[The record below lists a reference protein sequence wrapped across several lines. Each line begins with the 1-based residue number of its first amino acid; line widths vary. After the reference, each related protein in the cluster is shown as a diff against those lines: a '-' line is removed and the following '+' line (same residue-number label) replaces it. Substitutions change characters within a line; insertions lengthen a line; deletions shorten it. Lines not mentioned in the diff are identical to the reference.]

1 VIITKIQWQLAAL
14 VIGKNKKL
22 QAFETCS
29 FPFPTIFIVSLKLF
43 GLQTLRSPRA
53 PLLANSVSLSFHPPS
68 APTMG
73 LSIAQLP
80 QFLPLTPAATT
91 NNENVAIDFKVF
103 ASTKP
108 LSSST
113 AATTAETAFV
123 ATCAV
128 SAKQARADSI
138 DYFLAEAM
146 PTGALEM
153 LNTELWICLVG
164 NRGCGK
170 GLGEGS
176 IWLTNGFSHPPIF
189 LGDRARE
196 RAQTNLLT
204 LSTPPPPFHLTPH
217 PGIFSSYDDAPD
229 FGPEGVANW
238 VPELPAVTETATAT
252 DANAVVPVLSA
263 AAAALPPA
271 ATAAAASVLLLPPPV
286 RLSNNNNTVAPEL
299 PVAAT
304 AAPAPPLPLPAKLSS
319 VGLRRRA
326 RTSTEEEGG
335 APSKNKKSSSSS
347 SPKKTN
353 TNAAP
358 STPAAEAL
366 DAAAATFGRV
376 PKVSVPAS
384 AAVAVAQAAAAAA
397 MAGAP
402 PPSLPPPKLGK
413 RKAVDLASIADV
425 QERRR
430 ERRLAKNRATAAVS
444 RERKHAQMQAL
455 AVTVYELQR
464 EGRKLGEKLAERE
477 GEVKA
482 LRAKLAE
489 LGKVG
494 VEAAASV
501 PTTLDEEEEERM
513 ET

>member
-1 VIITKIQWQLAAL
+1 MKA
-14 VIGKNKKL
+14 
-22 QAFETCS
+22 
-29 FPFPTIFIVSLKLF
+29 
-43 GLQTLRSPRA
+43 
-53 PLLANSVSLSFHPPS
+53 
-68 APTMG
+68 
-73 LSIAQLP
+73 
-80 QFLPLTPAATT
+80 
-91 NNENVAIDFKVF
+91 
-103 ASTKP
+103 
-108 LSSST
+108 
-113 AATTAETAFV
+113 
-123 ATCAV
+123 
-128 SAKQARADSI
+128 
-138 DYFLAEAM
+138 
-146 PTGALEM
+146 
-153 LNTELWICLVG
+153 
-164 NRGCGK
+164 
-170 GLGEGS
+170 
-176 IWLTNGFSHPPIF
+176 
-189 LGDRARE
+189 
-196 RAQTNLLT
+196 
-204 LSTPPPPFHLTPH
+204 
-217 PGIFSSYDDAPD
+217 
-229 FGPEGVANW
+229 
-238 VPELPAVTETATAT
+238 TATAT

-263 AAAALPPA
+263 AAAAPPPA
-271 ATAAAASVLLLPPPV
+271 AAAAAASALLLPPPV
-286 RLSNNNNTVAPEL
+286 RLSNNNTTVAPEL

-304 AAPAPPLPLPAKLSS
+304 AAPAPPLPLPAKLAS

-326 RTSTEEEGG
+326 RTSTDEEGG
-335 APSKNKKSSSSS
+335 APSKNKKSSSS
-347 SPKKTN
+347 PKNTN

-489 LGKVG
+489 LGEVG